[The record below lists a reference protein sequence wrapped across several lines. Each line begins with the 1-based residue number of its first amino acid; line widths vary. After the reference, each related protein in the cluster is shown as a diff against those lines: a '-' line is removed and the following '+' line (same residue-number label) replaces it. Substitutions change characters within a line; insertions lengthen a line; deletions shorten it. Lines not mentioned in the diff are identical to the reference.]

1 MIEFETTL
9 FELILVIFLILINSV
24 FVAIEFAIIR
34 IRTSELD
41 VLIQQKNYKAIN
53 AREVKNH
60 LDRYISAAQLG
71 ITLINLL
78 LGWIGESI
86 FSKLFNPLFSLFG
99 INSSLSSTA
108 ASIIGILVLTFLT
121 LTIGEIAPKAIA
133 IRYSKSTA
141 LWFALPLRIFYRIFK
156 PFIWLLNVSA
166 NALLRVIG
174 VEPVTKDEVFH
185 SEEELRFLISEGR
198 KTGIIDS
205 TEHQL
210 IEKIFEFNDKLA
222 REIMVPR
229 SNMVAIDIDDRR
241 EKIIQII
248 IDEGYSRIPVFKEN
262 IDNIIGILYSKDLI
276 SAAEHRDL
284 IVLHDILRPAQF
296 VPETTHI
303 GDLLK
308 EFQKKHIHLGIVVNE
323 HGGVEGLITLEDI
336 LEEIVGEI
344 EDEYDID
351 TKNIEKDKL
360 GLFLVNPIITIE
372 EFNKRFKIDIP
383 ENADEYQTLSG
394 FLQNVTGHVP
404 EIYERIDYKGFIFTV
419 TKKSGNKLLQIK
431 IQRMAS

>member
-198 KTGIIDS
+198 KTG
-205 TEHQL
+205 
-210 IEKIFEFNDKLA
+210 
-222 REIMVPR
+222 
-229 SNMVAIDIDDRR
+229 
-241 EKIIQII
+241 
-248 IDEGYSRIPVFKEN
+248 
-262 IDNIIGILYSKDLI
+262 
-276 SAAEHRDL
+276 
-284 IVLHDILRPAQF
+284 
-296 VPETTHI
+296 
-303 GDLLK
+303 
-308 EFQKKHIHLGIVVNE
+308 
-323 HGGVEGLITLEDI
+323 
-336 LEEIVGEI
+336 
-344 EDEYDID
+344 
-351 TKNIEKDKL
+351 
-360 GLFLVNPIITIE
+360 
-372 EFNKRFKIDIP
+372 
-383 ENADEYQTLSG
+383 
-394 FLQNVTGHVP
+394 
-404 EIYERIDYKGFIFTV
+404 
-419 TKKSGNKLLQIK
+419 
-431 IQRMAS
+431 